1 MCRAVI
7 IGAPRSVSQLVSVTR
22 ILSSTSSY
30 TLVYRVSRDHTAVFV
45 SNVCSVKTTT
55 FHTNNKKAD
64 GEQKAVSL
72 KLARIFRE
80 GLSCCNIFQDCL
92 LDHMEISIVE
102 AEKRANRAL
111 NLREFYTVY
120 LIETK

>member
-1 MCRAVI
+1 M
-7 IGAPRSVSQLVSVTR
+7 S
-22 ILSSTSSY
+22 
-30 TLVYRVSRDHTAVFV
+30 
-45 SNVCSVKTTT
+45 
-55 FHTNNKKAD
+55 
-64 GEQKAVSL
+64 E
-72 KLARIFRE
+72 IF
-80 GLSCCNIFQDCL
+80 NINSFQDYL

>member
-1 MCRAVI
+1 M
-7 IGAPRSVSQLVSVTR
+7 
-22 ILSSTSSY
+22 
-30 TLVYRVSRDHTAVFV
+30 
-45 SNVCSVKTTT
+45 
-55 FHTNNKKAD
+55 
-64 GEQKAVSL
+64 
-72 KLARIFRE
+72 
-80 GLSCCNIFQDCL
+80 FQNCL